1 MSDISKAFKKEDLA
15 GEVLNA
21 LPCGILV
28 INKDGKVVRL
38 NNVIEHIFG
47 VTNADVIGNG
57 FGQALCCVYSCD
69 DNQTCGTSDGCSDC
83 EIRRLAMTAL
93 YSKHKKKRRVSLQ
106 VNINSHIKDITFLMC
121 ASPFQFGNERLS
133 ILTIEDITH
142 LKSILPQQSQEGF
155 RGIVGS
161 DPKMKALCETVK
173 QIAPTNAPVLIQ
185 GESGTGKELVALAI
199 HKESRRAHSRFVTVN
214 CGALPEG
221 LLESELF
228 GHVKGAFTGA
238 LYDKKGRFELADGGT
253 IFLDEVAELSPDMQV
268 KFLRVLQDGGF
279 ERVGTTHTRQVDVR
293 VISATNINLEQA
305 VADGQF
311 RKDLFYR
318 LCVMPVTVPPLRERR
333 DDIELL
339 TKHFLKEFGQESYR
353 SNVKLSQPT
362 LSIFQKYDWPGNC
375 RELQN
380 VIQYALVK
388 CQGDTIEPEHL
399 PATLYSNGQNG
410 FVRHRQVSK
419 IDEQA
424 VLSALQ
430 KAGGN
435 KRQAAELLG
444 VSRSTLYR
452 FFDRQRRQS

>member
-1 MSDISKAFKKEDLA
+1 
-15 GEVLNA
+15 
-21 LPCGILV
+21 
-28 INKDGKVVRL
+28 
-38 NNVIEHIFG
+38 
-47 VTNADVIGNG
+47 
-57 FGQALCCVYSCD
+57 
-69 DNQTCGTSDGCSDC
+69 
-83 EIRRLAMTAL
+83 
-93 YSKHKKKRRVSLQ
+93 
-106 VNINSHIKDITFLMC
+106 
-121 ASPFQFGNERLS
+121 
-133 ILTIEDITH
+133 
-142 LKSILPQQSQEGF
+142 
-155 RGIVGS
+155 
-161 DPKMKALCETVK
+161 MKALCETVR

-199 HKESRRAHSRFVTVN
+199 HKESRRVHRRFVTVN

-279 ERVGTTHTRQVDVR
+279 ERVGATHTRQVDVR
-293 VISATNINLEQA
+293 VISATNVNLEKA
-305 VADGQF
+305 VTDGQF
-311 RKDLFYR
+311 RKDLYYR
-318 LCVMPVTVPPLRERR
+318 LCVMPVSVPPLRERR
-333 DDIELL
+333 GDIELL
-339 TKHFLKEFGQESYR
+339 AKHFLKEFGQESYR
-353 SNVKLSQPT
+353 SNVKLSRQT
-362 LSIFQKYDWPGNC
+362 LSIFHNYSWPGNC

-388 CQGDTIEPEHL
+388 CQEDTIEPDHL
-399 PATLYSNGQNG
+399 PATLYSSGLNG
-410 FVRHRQVSK
+410 FIRHRQASK

-435 KRQAAELLG
+435 KRRAAELLG

>member
-1 MSDISKAFKKEDLA
+1 MINISKAFKKKDLTS
-15 GEVLNA
+15 ELLDA

-28 INKDGKVVRL
+28 INKDGEVLRL

-47 VTNADVIGNG
+47 VTNDDVIGDG
-57 FGQALCCVYSCD
+57 FGRALCCVYSCNGND
-69 DNQTCGTSDGCSDC
+69 TCGANDGCSDC
-83 EIRRLAMTAL
+83 EIRKLAMTAL

-133 ILTIEDITH
+133 ILTIEDITN
-142 LKSILPQQSQEGF
+142 LKSILPQKSQEGF
-155 RGIVGS
+155 WGIVCS
-161 DPKMKALCETVK
+161 EHKMKALCETVK
-173 QIAPTNAPVLIQ
+173 QIAPTNAPVIIQ

-199 HKESRRAHSRFVTVN
+199 HKESHRAHSRFVTVN

-279 ERVGTTHTRQVDVR
+279 ERVGTTDTQQVDVR
-293 VISATNINLEQA
+293 VISATNVNLEKA
-305 VADGQF
+305 VNAGQF
-311 RKDLFYR
+311 RKDLYYR
-318 LCVMPVTVPPLRERR
+318 LCVMPVTIPPLRERR

-339 TKHFLKEFGQESYR
+339 AKHFLKEFGQESYR
-353 SNVKLSQPT
+353 NNVKLSQPT

-380 VIQYALVK
+380 VIQFALVK
-388 CQGDTIEPEHL
+388 CQGDKIEPDHL
-399 PATLYSNGQNG
+399 PTSLYSSGQNG
-410 FVRHRQVSK
+410 FVRHRQASK

-430 KAGGN
+430 KTGGN
-435 KRQAAELLG
+435 KRRAAELLG

-452 FFDRQRRQS
+452 FFDRHRQQS